1 MSTSEAHGSQTR
13 ARGGSDL
20 AISAPVRGPAKLGG
34 VITPVAA
41 VVFAVVLGLLAVFQ
55 ILLAAGV
62 PLGRFAPGGH
72 DVPTV
77 RQRVGSVVAVVLY
90 AGFAVLALL
99 RAGLMGGVADA
110 IPVVV
115 AMWVVVGY
123 LALGIALSATSRHRP
138 ERFVM
143 TPVMLV
149 LAILALVV
157 ALGR

>member
-1 MSTSEAHGSQTR
+1 M
-13 ARGGSDL
+13 
-20 AISAPVRGPAKLGG
+20 
-34 VITPVAA
+34 ITPVAA

-62 PLGRFAPGGH
+62 PLGRFARGGQR